1 MSKLQLNLDA
11 KPFVS
16 KKFGVHTST
25 LNTNA
30 KPFIPKFL
38 NKQSAPTPTEKPKPK
53 KYKEYCI
60 LDEDDKQTYKF
71 DFDYMISFE
80 K

>member
-16 KKFGVHTST
+16 KKFGGASHASS

-38 NKQSAPTPTEKPKPK
+38 NKQTTTTLTEKPKPK
-53 KYKEYCI
+53 KI
-60 LDEDDKQTYKF
+60 QRIF
-71 DFDYMISFE
+71 FIR
-80 K
+80 